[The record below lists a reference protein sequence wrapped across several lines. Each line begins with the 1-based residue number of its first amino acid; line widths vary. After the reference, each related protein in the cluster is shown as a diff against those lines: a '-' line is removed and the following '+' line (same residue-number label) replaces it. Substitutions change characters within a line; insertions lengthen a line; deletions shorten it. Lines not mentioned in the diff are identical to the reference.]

1 MFSLQPRDAVE
12 VRLATAMDNA
22 PVMIQVTKVCDK
34 PFIAVSKK
42 NNSLQSILRKGAAIE
57 FTKSW
62 IKNLPYTNIFEKL
75 KQLKDNEY
83 AEATSSAPQ
92 KRSRGYKA
100 FILRLPETC
109 TIEAPTVNEIT
120 GITIRVLLS
129 CLALHECRCFGFLLF
144 NAVLIV
150 SDQTKCVLRVL

>member
-22 PVMIQVTKVCDK
+22 PVMTQVTKVGDK

-42 NNSLQSILRKGAAIE
+42 NNTLQSILRKGAATE
-57 FTKSW
+57 YTKSW
-62 IKNLPYTNIFEKL
+62 IKNLPYTNIFEQL

-83 AEATSSAPQ
+83 AEAISSAPK
-92 KRSRGYKA
+92 KRARGYKA

-109 TIEAPTVNEIT
+109 TIEAPTVNDIT
-120 GITIRVLLS
+120 GITITALLS
-129 CLALHECRCFGFLLF
+129 CLALHECRCFGLF
-144 NAVLIV
+144 VVYCSAY
-150 SDQTKCVLRVL
+150 R

>member
-22 PVMIQVTKVCDK
+22 PVMTQVTKVGDK
-34 PFIAVSKK
+34 SFIAVSKK
-42 NNSLQSILRKGAAIE
+42 NNTLQSILRKGAATE
-57 FTKSW
+57 YTKSW
-62 IKNLPYTNIFEKL
+62 IKNLPYTNIFEQL

-83 AEATSSAPQ
+83 AEAISSAPK
-92 KRSRGYKA
+92 KRARGYKA

-109 TIEAPTVNEIT
+109 TIEAPTVNDIT

-129 CLALHECRCFGFLLF
+129 CLALHECRCFGLF
-144 NAVLIV
+144 VVYCSAY
-150 SDQTKCVLRVL
+150 R